1 MSSVIALVGRPN
13 VGKSTLF
20 NRLTES
26 RDALVADYAGLT
38 RDRQYGVVH
47 HKGEHAV
54 VVDTGGMGEEPEG
67 VGARMHQQA
76 RSAIEDADAVVM
88 LVDGSVGVTAGDEEI
103 AAELRRASV
112 PVFLAVNKTD
122 GLEPEVAASEFHALG
137 LERVRPIVATRGRG
151 VGELLDA
158 LFMLLPPV
166 EAGGG
171 SQEEGI
177 PVAVLGR
184 PNVGKSTLINRLLGE
199 ERVVVYDEPGTTRD
213 CIAIPFEHDG
223 QRYTLIDTAGVRR
236 RSRAHETVERF
247 SVVKSLEAIERA
259 SVVML
264 VTDAREGITEQDAR
278 LAGHVLKAG
287 RALVLVINKWDGL
300 EPEQRRKVQRD
311 LDLRFGFLGFARR
324 HLVSALH
331 GSGVGLLPDSVMRA
345 HAAAHRDLPTPE
357 LNEVLQE
364 ALANHQ
370 PPLSRG
376 RRIKL
381 RYAHQGGY
389 NPPVIVVHG
398 NQAQRLPR
406 AYMRYLENFFR
417 DAFDLHGTPVR
428 IECRTNENPFADRA
442 NQLTERQ
449 RRRRQ
454 RVIHHA
460 KKLDKKRKRQKAR
473 R

>member
-20 NRLTES
+20 NRLTGS
-26 RDALVADYAGLT
+26 RDALVADHPGLT
-38 RDRQYGVVH
+38 RDRQYGVVR

-54 VVDTGGMGEEPEG
+54 VVDTGGMGDELEG
-67 VGARMHQQA
+67 VAEGMHEQA
-76 RSAIEDADAVVM
+76 RAAIRDADAVVM
-88 LVDGSVGVTAGDEEI
+88 LVDGPAGITAGDAEI
-103 AAELRRASV
+103 AAELRCMQV

-122 GLEPEVAASEFHALG
+122 GLDPHIAAGEFHALG
-137 LERVRPIVATRGRG
+137 LERLYPIAATRGRG
-151 VGELLDA
+151 VGEILDA
-158 LFMLLPPV
+158 LFPHLPPSKA
-166 EAGGG
+166 AGG
-171 SQEEGI
+171 EADDDGI

-184 PNVGKSTLINRLLGE
+184 PNAGKSTLINRLLGE
-199 ERVVVYDEPGTTRD
+199 QRVVVYDEPGTTRD
-213 CIAIPFEHDG
+213 SVAVPFERDG

-236 RSRAHETVERF
+236 RARVNETVEKF

-264 VTDAREGITEQDAR
+264 VSDAQEGITDQDAH

-287 RALVLVINKWDGL
+287 RALVLVINKWDNL
-300 EPEQRRKVQRD
+300 DPYQRQKVRRD
-311 LDLRFGFLGFARR
+311 LDLRFAFLGFARQ
-324 HLVSALH
+324 HFVSARH
-331 GSGVGLLPDSVMRA
+331 GSGVGLLLDSVERA
-345 HAAAHRDLPTPE
+345 HAAAHRDLPTSA

-381 RYAHQGGY
+381 RYAHQGGH
-389 NPPVIVVHG
+389 NPPVVVVHG
-398 NQAQRLPR
+398 NQVERLPR
-406 AYMRYLENFFR
+406 AYVRYLENFFR
-417 DAFDLHGTPVR
+417 EAFDLYGTPVQ
-428 IECRTNENPFADRA
+428 IECRSGDNPFAGKPNR
-442 NQLTERQ
+442 LTERQ

-454 RVIHHA
+454 RVIQHA
-460 KKLDKKRKRQKAR
+460 KRQDKRRRRRAR